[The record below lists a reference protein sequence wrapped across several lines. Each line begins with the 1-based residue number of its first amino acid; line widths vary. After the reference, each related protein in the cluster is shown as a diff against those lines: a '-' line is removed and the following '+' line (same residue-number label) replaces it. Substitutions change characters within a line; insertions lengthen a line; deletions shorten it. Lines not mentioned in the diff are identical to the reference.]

1 MPFLTDAKAASRYHE
16 DMETVRMSVQGMTC
30 GNCAR
35 SVERKLS
42 ATAGVAKAT
51 VDLVGSSATV
61 EYDPAQ
67 VQPQKLAETVRQL
80 GFQVP
85 A

>member
-1 MPFLTDAKAASRYHE
+1 MPVK
-16 DMETVRMSVQGMTC
+16 GMTC

-42 ATAGVAKAT
+42 GVPGVTKAT
-51 VDLVGSSATV
+51 VDLEGANAKV
-61 EYDPAQ
+61 EYDPAL
-67 VQPQKLAETVRQL
+67 VKPETLANAVRQL
-80 GFQVP
+80 GYEVP

>member
-1 MPFLTDAKAASRYHE
+1 
-16 DMETVRMSVQGMTC
+16 MSVQGMTC

-42 ATAGVAKAT
+42 ATAGVAKAS
-51 VDLVGSSATV
+51 VDLIGAAVTV
-61 EYDPAQ
+61 AFDPAQ
-67 VQPQKLAETVRQL
+67 VQPEKLAETVRQL
-80 GFQVP
+80 GFEVP

>member
-1 MPFLTDAKAASRYHE
+1 MATETLKLTVH
-16 DMETVRMSVQGMTC
+16 GMTC

-42 ATAGVAKAT
+42 ATPGVAKAT
-51 VDLVGSSATV
+51 VDLLNQNATV
-61 EYDPAQ
+61 DYDGAAVTPEA
-67 VQPQKLAETVRQL
+67 LAAAVRQL
-80 GFQVP
+80 GFEVP

>member
-1 MPFLTDAKAASRYHE
+1 MPVK
-16 DMETVRMSVQGMTC
+16 GMTC

-42 ATAGVAKAT
+42 SVPGVTKAT
-51 VDLVGSSATV
+51 VNLEAASASV
-61 EYDPAQ
+61 EYDSTLVKPEAI
-67 VQPQKLAETVRQL
+67 ANAVRQL
-80 GFQVP
+80 GYEVP

>member
-1 MPFLTDAKAASRYHE
+1 MAT
-16 DMETVRMSVQGMTC
+16 ETVRLPVQGMTC

-42 ATAGVAKAT
+42 ATPGVLKAT
-51 VDLVGSSATV
+51 VNLEAAHASV
-61 EYDPAQ
+61 EYDPGRVKPDAL
-67 VQPQKLAETVRQL
+67 KEAVRQL
-80 GFQVP
+80 GYEVP